1 MSVRK
6 AERLINLIVM
16 LLETHRPVTPQE
28 IRETIPGYG
37 QENWGSFQRM
47 FERDKEELR
56 EMGIPLEME
65 AVDAW
70 EQESGY
76 RIPKERY
83 YLPDLE
89 LEADE
94 IASLWVAAG
103 LLALPDPGAARS
115 GLLKL
120 AGDLPIELEKS
131 RLSWLTADLGLNE
144 PNLPLAFQAVSEKK
158 RVRFAYKSR
167 EGEKPRTV
175 APYGLVN
182 RRGAWYLVGLD
193 QDADDI
199 RSFRLQRIA
208 GELDFAN
215 ATSTEGEFEVPEG
228 FRPESA
234 LEAPPFVKGEEGVT
248 ARVHFE
254 PSVAWRVERESPWVE
269 LEWNDDGSADSE
281 ILVTDTSGFI
291 SWVLWFADAAEVI
304 SPPELRAAVRTHLET
319 ICA

>member
-1 MSVRK
+1 MAVRK

-16 LLETHRPVTPQE
+16 LLETPRPVTPQE

-37 QENWGSFQRM
+37 QQNWGSFQRM

-56 EMGIPLEME
+56 EMGIPLEVE

-70 EQESGY
+70 ERESGY
-76 RIPKERY
+76 RIPKDRY

-94 IASLWVAAG
+94 IAALWVAAG

-120 AGDLPIELEKS
+120 AGDLPVEPEKS
-131 RLSWLTADLGLNE
+131 RLSWLAADLGLNE
-144 PNLPLAFQAVSEKK
+144 PSLPIAFQAVSEKR
-158 RVRFAYKSR
+158 RVTFVYKSR
-167 EGEKPRTV
+167 DGEKTRVV

-182 RRGAWYLVGLD
+182 RRGAWYLVGVD
-193 QDADDI
+193 ADADDI
-199 RSFRLQRIA
+199 RSFRLQRIV
-208 GELDFAN
+208 GELEFSDPSSAR
-215 ATSTEGEFEVPEG
+215 EEFEVPDG

-254 PSVAWRVERESPWVE
+254 ASVAWRVERESPWVE
-269 LEWNDDGSADSE
+269 LEWNDDGSADTE
-281 ILVTDTSGFI
+281 ILVSDSSGFI

-304 SPPELRAAVRTHLET
+304 SPPELRGAVRSHLES